1 MRPAKPKACCSDH
14 TLVFSM
20 TVFSPALQASMKQ
33 VADELNEILPAGDQ
47 HLAPGHAIVE
57 IGLADNVLREIY
69 RFSLENGSVV
79 DVTTGKE
86 MPGMKK

>member
-1 MRPAKPKACCSDH
+1 
-14 TLVFSM
+14 M